1 MNGLNNSIWNLGRRD
16 LFDEV
21 VDGDNSP
28 NMIFN
33 T

>member
-21 VDGDNSP
+21 VDGDNSL

>member
-21 VDGDNSP
+21 VDGGNSL
-28 NMIFN
+28 NMTLN